1 MKKIIAKD
9 NRIENTKSGSTNIDA
24 RKPKKHEEN
33 LKILCKAKWNCR
45 T

>member
-24 RKPKKHEEN
+24 RKPKKTWREFKN
-33 LKILCKAKWNCR
+33 TLQS
-45 T
+45 